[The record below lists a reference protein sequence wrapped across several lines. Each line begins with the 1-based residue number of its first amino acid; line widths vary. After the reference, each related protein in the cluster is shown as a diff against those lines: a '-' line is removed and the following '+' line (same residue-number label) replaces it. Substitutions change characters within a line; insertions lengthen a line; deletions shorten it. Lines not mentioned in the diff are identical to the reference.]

1 MPVTPFHFGLGAALK
16 AAAPRRFSFL
26 SFAAVNV
33 FIDVESF
40 YNLMNARFPVHAFFH
55 TYLGAPLMA
64 GATILLFLL
73 ARWCS
78 TRFYPPNPYRWQ
90 QLSLLQVTLGAL
102 LGALSHVVFD
112 SIMHAD
118 IRPLHPFS
126 DENVLYEII
135 PVIYLHVVCVFLGVL
150 GLIGIYVRRADEV

>member
-16 AAAPRRFSFL
+16 AAAPARFSFL

-40 YNLMNARFPVHAFFH
+40 YNLTHGRFPVHAFFH

-64 GATILLFLL
+64 GFTILLFLL
-73 ARWCS
+73 ARWCAR
-78 TRFYPPNPYRWQ
+78 RFYLPNFYRWQ
-90 QLSLLQVTLGAL
+90 QLSLLQVSLGAI

-118 IRPLHPFS
+118 IQPLHPFS
-126 DENVLYEII
+126 DENALYEII
-135 PVIYLHVVCVFLGVL
+135 PLMYLHLLCVFLGVL
-150 GLIGIYVRRADEV
+150 GVIGVYVRKADEV

>member
-16 AAAPRRFSFL
+16 AAAPRHISFL

-40 YNLMNARFPVHAFFH
+40 YNLMHARFPVHAFFH
-55 TYLGAPLMA
+55 TYIGAPLMA
-64 GATILLFLL
+64 MLTILLFLL
-73 ARWCS
+73 ARWCAR
-78 TRFYPPNPYRWQ
+78 RFSLINFYHWQ
-90 QLSLLQVTLGAL
+90 QLSLLQVSLGAL
-102 LGALSHVVFD
+102 LGAWSHVLLD

-126 DENVLYEII
+126 NENMLYEII
-135 PVIYLHVVCVFLGVL
+135 PLLHLHLICVLLGVL
-150 GLIGIYVRRADEV
+150 GLLGVYVRRADEV

>member
-16 AAAPRRFSFL
+16 AVAPRHVSFL

-55 TYLGAPLMA
+55 TYLGAPLVA
-64 GATILLFLL
+64 GFTILLFLL
-73 ARWCS
+73 ARWCAS
-78 TRFYPPNPYRWQ
+78 KFYLPNAYRWQ
-90 QLSLLQVTLGAL
+90 QLSLLQVSVGAL

-118 IRPLHPFS
+118 IQPLHPFS
-126 DENVLYEII
+126 NENILHEVI
-135 PVIYLHVVCVFLGVL
+135 PLLYLHLLCVLIGVL
-150 GLIGIYVRRADEV
+150 GLIGVYVRQADEV

>member
-16 AAAPRRFSFL
+16 AVAPRHVSFL

-33 FIDVESF
+33 FIDVESV
-40 YNLMNARFPVHAFFH
+40 YNLMHARFPVHAFFH

-64 GATILLFLL
+64 GFTVLLFLL
-73 ARWCS
+73 ARWCAR
-78 TRFYPPNPYRWQ
+78 RFYLPNFYHWQ
-90 QLSLLQVTLGAL
+90 QLTLLQVSIGAL

-118 IRPLHPFS
+118 IRPLHPYS
-126 DENVLYEII
+126 DENVLYEIF
-135 PVIYLHVVCVFLGVL
+135 PLIYLHLLCVFLGVL
-150 GLIGIYVRRADEV
+150 GLIGVYVRKADEV